1 MTYLYTCMVL
11 LSSQRQSAAPL
22 SGISSVT
29 DGFHLA
35 QQDFICRQA
44 NFIARVSDNLLL
56 KRICRT
62 AHVLITYALDLEG
75 WAVGVAALWGGH
87 TTSDDER

>member
-1 MTYLYTCMVL
+1 MVM
-11 LSSQRQSAAPL
+11 LSSQRPSATPL

-75 WAVGVAALWGGH
+75 RAVGVAALWGH